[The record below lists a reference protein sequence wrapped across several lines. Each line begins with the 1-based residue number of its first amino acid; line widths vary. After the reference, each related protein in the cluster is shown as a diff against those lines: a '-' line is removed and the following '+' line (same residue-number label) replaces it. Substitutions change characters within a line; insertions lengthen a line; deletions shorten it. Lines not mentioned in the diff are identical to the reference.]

1 MCVCHA
7 GVVPGLVRRA
17 LTDLPQTIARA
28 WNWKS
33 AVLSAIG
40 RASLFFLTNLP
51 AGLDAAVSAAGTEIG
66 YRLLAA
72 GFYGTLTERFARLE
86 ATRGS
91 TVAALIVV
99 PGIAHGIEYVVHR
112 SAGTALA
119 GTSVLVSVAVSIA
132 TTRLNLSAMR
142 HGLLVVGGTS
152 ASLWSDVRT
161 IARYGV
167 AAVTRRWRTM
177 TWQQDRPSA

>member
-1 MCVCHA
+1 MYVCHA
-7 GVVPGLVRRA
+7 GVVPGSVRRA
-17 LTDLPQTIARA
+17 LTDLPRTIARA
-28 WNWKS
+28 WNWKA

-51 AGLDAAVSAAGTEIG
+51 AGVDAAVAAAGTEIG

-91 TVAALIVV
+91 TVAALIVI
-99 PGIAHGIEYVVHR
+99 PGIAHAIEYLVHR
-112 SAGTALA
+112 GAGTAMA
-119 GTSVLVSVAVSIA
+119 GTSVLVSIAVSIM
-132 TTRLNLSAMR
+132 TTRLNLFAMR
-142 HGLLVVGGTS
+142 QGLLVVDGAS
-152 ASLWSDVRT
+152 ATLRSDLRA
-161 IARYGV
+161 IAACGA

-177 TWQQDRPSA
+177 TWQDDRPSA